1 MKKSNAK
8 PADKKM
14 IIVFVILMIAIIAFA
29 TSSKSGEQAPAEE
42 DQYTPAS
49 FEEIY
54 QAYKDNEL
62 VADDLYKGR
71 RYEVTATINGMETG
85 GLMNMTGG
93 ATLTMEKK
101 IGNTIVVFLAEFE
114 RDQEEPLKNIKVGDE
129 ITFEGTCYS
138 AGSWSDCELV
148 N

>member
-1 MKKSNAK
+1 MKKSNPAK
-8 PADKKM
+8 QKKM
-14 IIVFVILMIAIIAFA
+14 IIVLSILLIITLAVA
-29 TSSKSGEQAPAEE
+29 YSNKGDEQAPDKE
-42 DQYTPAS
+42 DQYTLAS

-54 QAYKDNEL
+54 KAYKDNEL

-93 ATLTMEKK
+93 AALTMEKK

-114 RDQEEPLKNIKVGDE
+114 RDQEEALKNIKVGDE

-138 AGSWSDCELV
+138 AGSWSDCELI

>member
-1 MKKSNAK
+1 MKKSNPDK
-8 PADKKM
+8 EKKM
-14 IIVFVILMIAIIAFA
+14 IIVFVILMVIIMVTAM
-29 TSSKSGEQAPAEE
+29 SNKGDEQAPAEE

-54 QAYKDNEL
+54 QAYKDNEF

-114 RDQEEPLKNIKVGDE
+114 RDQEEALKNIKVGDE

>member
-1 MKKSNAK
+1 MKKAN
-8 PADKKM
+8 PAEQKKM
-14 IIVFVILMIAIIAFA
+14 IIVFVILMVIIMVTAM
-29 TSSKSGEQAPAEE
+29 SNKGDEQAPAKEE
-42 DQYTPAS
+42 QYTPAS

-54 QAYKDNEL
+54 QAYKENEL

-71 RYEVTATINGMETG
+71 RYEITATINGMETG

-114 RDQEEPLKNIKVGDE
+114 RDQEEALKNIKVGDE

>member
-1 MKKSNAK
+1 MKKANPAK
-8 PADKKM
+8 QKKM
-14 IIVFVILMIAIIAFA
+14 IIVFVILMVIIMVTAM
-29 TSSKSGEQAPAEE
+29 SNKDDEQAPAKE

-54 QAYKDNEL
+54 QAYDDNEH
-62 VADDLYKGR
+62 VEDDIYKGR

-114 RDQEEPLKNIKVGDE
+114 RDQEEALKNIKVGDE

>member
-1 MKKSNAK
+1 MKKANPAK
-8 PADKKM
+8 QKKM
-14 IIVFVILMIAIIAFA
+14 IIVLAILLIVTLAVAY
-29 TSSKSGEQAPAEE
+29 SNKDDEQAPAKE

-54 QAYKDNEL
+54 QDYKDNEL

-101 IGNTIVVFLAEFE
+101 VGNTIVVFLAEFE
-114 RDQEEPLKNIKVGDE
+114 RDQEEALKNIKVGDE

>member
-1 MKKSNAK
+1 MKKANPAK
-8 PADKKM
+8 QKKM
-14 IIVFVILMIAIIAFA
+14 IIVFVILMVIIMVTAM
-29 TSSKSGEQAPAEE
+29 SNKGDEQAPAKEE
-42 DQYTPAS
+42 QYTPAS

-54 QAYKDNEL
+54 QAYKENKL

-71 RYEVTATINGMETG
+71 RYEVTATVNGMETG

-114 RDQEEPLKNIKVGDE
+114 RDQEETLKNIKVGDE

>member
-1 MKKSNAK
+1 MKKSNPAK
-8 PADKKM
+8 QKKM
-14 IIVFVILMIAIIAFA
+14 IIVCAILLIITLAVA
-29 TSSKSGEQAPAEE
+29 YSNKGDEQAPDKEY
-42 DQYTPAS
+42 QYTPAS

-114 RDQEEPLKNIKVGDE
+114 RDQEEALKNIKVGDE

>member
-1 MKKSNAK
+1 MKKANPAK
-8 PADKKM
+8 QKKM
-14 IIVFVILMIAIIAFA
+14 IIVFVILMVIIMVTAM
-29 TSSKSGEQAPAEE
+29 SNKDDEQAPAKE

-49 FEEIY
+49 FEETH
-54 QAYKDNEL
+54 QAYEDNEL

-114 RDQEEPLKNIKVGDE
+114 RDQEEALKNIKVGDE